1 MRTVLKSL
9 LDVDSDSHA
18 ATVVASRVAFA
29 LEIMC
34 QQPEQADSCT
44 GVHASS
50 DDASTDSKDAALP
63 DSGAQPPETVT
74 RLSTDTACPSSR
86 VDVLATPRCSARVHS
101 RSSAQTAPR
110 TQVKVAKAG
119 KPPRAPFVPVVSS
132 SSSAAAAANSA
143 RSARRTRAKHLR
155 LFPDPQTGSATKGD
169 TPGYLRERSLE
180 TRQARRVRGN
190 AAQNFAATTMAACW
204 RGYVA
209 RTGAA
214 RLRAA
219 KVVQREWRLFQ
230 SRQKLAR
237 LRQAAAHRRRARELA
252 REVQRAEAESL
263 AARQHE
269 ELEWRKR
276 TQQAQE
282 KLRLAARKF
291 GLSGVSQP
299 R

>member
-9 LDVDSDSHA
+9 LDADSDSHA

-34 QQPEQADSCT
+34 QPDQADSCT
-44 GVHASS
+44 GAHAAS
-50 DDASTDSKDAALP
+50 DSCTDSKDAALP
-63 DSGAQPPETVT
+63 DSRVKPPEAATTISAEKV
-74 RLSTDTACPSSR
+74 CPSSR
-86 VDVLATPRCSARVHS
+86 VNSVLATPRCSARVHS
-101 RSSAQTAPR
+101 RPSAQTAPG

-119 KPPRAPFVPVVSS
+119 KPSRTPFVPVVSS
-132 SSSAAAAANSA
+132 STAAAAAANSA
-143 RSARRTRAKHLR
+143 RSARRTRAKQLR

-209 RTGAA
+209 RTGAS
-214 RLRAA
+214 RVRAA
-219 KVVQREWRLFQ
+219 KVVQREWRLFT
-230 SRQKLAR
+230 SRMKLAK

-263 AARQHE
+263 AARQQE
-269 ELEWRKR
+269 ELEWRRR
-276 TQQAQE
+276 TQQALE
-282 KLRLAARKF
+282 KLRLAASQF
-291 GLSGVSQP
+291 GLSGESQP